1 MADHFCSSSI
11 GVLATLA
18 ALGFGPAAA
27 QDFTAG
33 KTPAQLFQSDCTACH
48 KSPAG
53 LAKGR
58 DARALTSF
66 LREHYTTKE
75 ESAAALAGY
84 LAGSGPGPAEGRPKP
99 QVPAAASPGPNPA
112 APPAAKPKPAARS
125 AEGETETNT
134 SAPHEERRAAH
145 APAAAHE
152 GARPEPEET
161 IKKLNTY
168 AGSGGAASD
177 TERSAETTKKL
188 ESYAGSGSAADAI
201 TPPDD
206 AVRPKPAEKKKKK
219 SATSAS
225 ASPAP
230 ATPAAP
236 AARASAPRRP
246 AAPTVAPH
254 PPGNN

>member
-1 MADHFCSSSI
+1 LADHFCRYSI
-11 GVLATLA
+11 GVLAALA
-18 ALGFGPAAA
+18 ALGIGPAAA

-58 DARALTSF
+58 DARGLTSF
-66 LREHYTTKE
+66 LKEHYTTKE

-99 QVPAAASPGPNPA
+99 QAPVAASPNPA
-112 APPAAKPKPAARS
+112 APPPARPKPAARS
-125 AEGETETNT
+125 AEGESETNT
-134 SAPHEERRAAH
+134 NAPHEERRAAH

-152 GARPEPEET
+152 GARPEGDET
-161 IKKLNTY
+161 IKKLNAY

-177 TERSAETTKKL
+177 TERGAETTKKL
-188 ESYAGSGSAADAI
+188 ESYAGSGAAADAL
-201 TPPDD
+201 TPADD
-206 AVRPKPAEKKKKK
+206 TVKPKPAEQKKKK

-225 ASPAP
+225 ASPAS

-236 AARASAPRRP
+236 GARASAPRRP
-246 AAPTVAPH
+246 AAPTVVPH

>member
-1 MADHFCSSSI
+1 LADHFCRSSI
-11 GVLATLA
+11 GVLAALA
-18 ALGFGPAAA
+18 ALGIGPAAA

-58 DARALTSF
+58 DARGLTSF
-66 LREHYTTKE
+66 LKEHYTTKE
-75 ESAAALAGY
+75 ESAAALASY
-84 LAGSGPGPAEGRPKP
+84 LVGSGPGPAEGRPKP
-99 QVPAAASPGPNPA
+99 QTPAVASPGPNPA
-112 APPAAKPKPAARS
+112 APPPAKPKPAARS

-134 SAPHEERRAAH
+134 NAPHEERRAAH
-145 APAAAHE
+145 TPAAAHE
-152 GARPEPEET
+152 GARPEGDET
-161 IKKLNTY
+161 IRKLNAY

-177 TERSAETTKKL
+177 TERGAETTKKL
-188 ESYAGSGSAADAI
+188 QSYAGSGAGADAL
-201 TPPDD
+201 TPADD
-206 AVRPKPAEKKKKK
+206 AVKPAPAEKKKKK
-219 SATSAS
+219 GATSAS
-225 ASPAP
+225 APPAP
-230 ATPAAP
+230 ANPAAP